1 MAEEH
6 NSTSNF
12 VCFKLGKV
20 YRNVQR
26 FYENNLSAFG
36 LTPVQYFVIVTLY
49 NQDGMKFKDLANSLS
64 IEGPTLTGLLDRMER
79 AGLLERRGDPEDR
92 RSVRVYLTEKGKQIG
107 PEVSGLAGKL
117 DHQLR
122 VQFSDEDFNLFLS
135 ILDQVEVP
143 IK

>member
-6 NSTSNF
+6 CLTSSF

-26 FYENNLSAFG
+26 FYENHLSTFG
-36 LTPVQYFVIVTLY
+36 LTPVQYFVIVSLY
-49 NQDGMKFKDLANSLS
+49 KQDGMKFKDLANSLS

-92 RSVRVYLTEKGKQIG
+92 RSVLVYLTDKGKQIG
-107 PEVSGLAGKL
+107 PEVSGLASML
-117 DHQLR
+117 DQKLR

-135 ILDQVEVP
+135 ILDRMEVP
-143 IK
+143 KK